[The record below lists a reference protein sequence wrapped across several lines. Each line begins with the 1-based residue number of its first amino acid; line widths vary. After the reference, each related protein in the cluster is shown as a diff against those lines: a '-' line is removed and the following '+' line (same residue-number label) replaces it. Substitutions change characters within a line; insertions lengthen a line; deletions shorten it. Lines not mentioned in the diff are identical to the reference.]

1 MSKKKNKKAYKVEPV
16 VKKKEETAFI
26 AEKGGKKRLKP
37 SFWVAVALI
46 IFWTVSSV
54 LSLYLGVSCCTAT
67 KEAKADEVNTSS
79 DINYSVIDYPKV
91 NVPYNPGAMGGYIFQ
106 GITFT
111 YVENV
116 NAIALTG
123 TLTNDGSNRC
133 YFVFTDKYNYIPGS
147 IYSCYIYTTCTAP
160 DIQIYSNEVS
170 LSNTLFVNKFFKF
183 TGREIAVSFGL
194 SFPPNYAEDAFNGYY
209 TFMCWQG
216 DWELNSEIVNSLA
229 YQIGYNEGKI
239 TGYQNGY
246 DIGAMDG
253 YNNGMDDGLSANVS
267 NNYIFNYLND
277 WSCLVRYGESSSNN
291 RGTFNLTSD
300 NTSIYASGYYSLI
313 KNDTFDNSSPYWL
326 FFNSKSDSKK
336 FNFGYKDLIFK
347 GLPENTCFYVTLNI
361 DGKDYTSFCWL
372 GKDGKWFSYD
382 SIFTS
387 GIYEDNTYLKSFII
401 ECKTAVFTNN
411 EQTSSTI
418 FDLRNYPNFA
428 ITADESMIV
437 SSSYQNGYNKAK
449 DYYYNL
455 WYLNRYEQG
464 RQAGVESAGKY
475 TWLGLFGSIIDAPIT
490 AVRGL
495 LNFDL
500 LGFNMFNAFS
510 ALVTVSIIIAIIR
523 MVL

>member
-91 NVPYNPGAMGGYIFQ
+91 NVPYNPGVMGGYTLQ

-183 TGREIAVSFGL
+183 TGKEIAVSFGL

-216 DWELNSEIVNSLA
+216 DWELNTEIVNSLA

-239 TGYQNGY
+239 NGYQNGY

-253 YNNGMDDGLSANVS
+253 YNKGMDDGLSANVS
-267 NNYIFNYLND
+267 NNYIFNYFKD
-277 WSCLVRYGESSSNN
+277 WQASVGYNN
-291 RGTFNLTSD
+291 NLTNKGTFNLTS
-300 NTSIYASGYYSLI
+300 NNNYIYTSGYYPLI
-313 KNDTFDNSSPYWL
+313 KNDTPDSTKSYFIWL
-326 FFNSKSDSKK
+326 KAKENSKK
-336 FNFGYKDLIFK
+336 FEFGYKDLVYEGI
-347 GLPENTCFYVTLNI
+347 PT
-361 DGKDYTSFCWL
+361 YTSFSITINKNGADYTTICWL
-372 GKDGKWFSYD
+372 DENGK
-382 SIFTS
+382 
-387 GIYEDNTYLKSFII
+387 LKSLEPSWNSATYEEGTYITDIII
-401 ECKTAVFTNN
+401 ETKTLKIEGNTATLDKIYNL
-411 EQTSSTI
+411 Q
-418 FDLRNYPNFA
+418 NYPNLA
-428 ITADESMIV
+428 ITADENIIA

>member
-1 MSKKKNKKAYKVEPV
+1 MKKKKNKKAYNVEPV
-16 VKKKEETAFI
+16 VKKKEDTAFI
-26 AEKGGKKRLKP
+26 SDKCGKKRLKP

-46 IFWTVSSV
+46 VFWTVSSV
-54 LSLYLGVSCCTAT
+54 LSLYLGVSSCIAT
-67 KEAKADEVNTSS
+67 KEAKADDVNISS
-79 DINYSVIDYPKV
+79 DVDFSVINYPTV
-91 NVPYNPGAMGGYIFQ
+91 NVSYSPALTNDYILE
-106 GITFT
+106 GIKFS
-111 YVENV
+111 YDKNV
-116 NAIALTG
+116 NAIVLSG
-123 TLTNDGSNRC
+123 TLTNTGSNR
-133 YFVFTDKYNYIPGS
+133 YYWDFTDFFNYIPDS
-147 IYSCYIYTTCTAP
+147 IYSCYIYSSCNAQ
-160 DIQIYSNEVS
+160 DIKVYSNEVS
-170 LSNTLFVNKFFKF
+170 LSNDLFVNKFFKF
-183 TGREIAVSFGL
+183 TGRDVPVKFGL
-194 SFPPNYAEDAFNGYY
+194 NFPGVYTDGYFDGYY

-216 DWELNSEIVNSLA
+216 DWELNSEIVNSLS

-239 TGYQNGY
+239 IGYQNGY

-253 YNNGMDDGLSANVS
+253 YNKGMDDGLSSNVS
-267 NNYIFNYLND
+267 NNYIFNYLKD

-326 FFNSKSDSKK
+326 LFNSTTDSKK
-336 FNFGYKDLIFK
+336 FTFGYKDLIFK

-401 ECKTAVFTNN
+401 ECKTAIFTNG

-418 FDLRNYPNFA
+418 FDLRNYPNFV
-428 ITADESMIV
+428 ITADESMVV

-510 ALVTVSIIIAIIR
+510 ALVTVAIIIAIIR